1 MINYFIPKEYFENDE
16 LLRQARLFV
25 IICFITPMFS
35 SYYLVVSTLYDMK
48 VTFWSM
54 LFNATVFPILPFL
67 FKRNIIKL
75 GFLTNIFIFVGSVG
89 AFSCAFV
96 NGGLVSSILPWLSLL
111 PVLSVL
117 LSNKKNGIFWLIANL
132 LAIIIVGILDYS
144 GFGFINEMKEHF
156 RHYFIVGNLAGL
168 SLILFLIVNVF
179 ENTKNEAL
187 LNLDRKNN
195 QLDEER
201 KNADKLL
208 LNILPNDVVNELK
221 EKGRSTAKHYQSV
234 TVVFADFVDFTSLS
248 EELSPEELVGELDSY
263 FREFDHI
270 IELHGLEKIK
280 TIGDAY
286 LAVSGLPKQN
296 SDHAIHAI
304 SAAKDLLNFVKRKM
318 SDGGRFDVRIGI
330 HSGPLVAGRVGVRK
344 FAFDI
349 WGDTVNTASRMQSA
363 SDPGKINVG
372 HTTYELTNNFFKFDQ
387 RGKIAVKG
395 KGEIEM
401 YFLKTI

>member
-89 AFSCAFV
+89 AFLCAFV
-96 NGGLVSSILPWLSLL
+96 NGGLISSILPWLSLL

-132 LAIIIVGILDYS
+132 LAIIVVGILDYS

-195 QLDEER
+195 QLDEDR
-201 KNADKLL
+201 KNADKIL
-208 LNILPNDVVNELK
+208 LNILTNDVVNELK
-221 EKGRSTAKHYQSV
+221 EK
-234 TVVFADFVDFTSLS
+234 
-248 EELSPEELVGELDSY
+248 
-263 FREFDHI
+263 
-270 IELHGLEKIK
+270 
-280 TIGDAY
+280 
-286 LAVSGLPKQN
+286 
-296 SDHAIHAI
+296 
-304 SAAKDLLNFVKRKM
+304 
-318 SDGGRFDVRIGI
+318 
-330 HSGPLVAGRVGVRK
+330 
-344 FAFDI
+344 
-349 WGDTVNTASRMQSA
+349 
-363 SDPGKINVG
+363 
-372 HTTYELTNNFFKFDQ
+372 
-387 RGKIAVKG
+387 
-395 KGEIEM
+395 
-401 YFLKTI
+401 